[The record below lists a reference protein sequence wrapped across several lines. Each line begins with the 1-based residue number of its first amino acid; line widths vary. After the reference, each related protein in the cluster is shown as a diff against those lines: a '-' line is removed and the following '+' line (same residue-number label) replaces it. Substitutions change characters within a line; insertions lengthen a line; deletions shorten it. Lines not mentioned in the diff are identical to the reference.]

1 MLTCRVRNFELIKLQ
16 WKDVKMGLQQ
26 NGFECFQIFLSQRKG
41 WQKKTDKGIKE
52 QDLRSVPTSRSDS
65 SVIRDLTL
73 ILAQIIIF

>member
-1 MLTCRVRNFELIKLQ
+1 MLTCWARNFELIKLQ
-16 WKDVKMGLQQ
+16 WKDVKMDLQQ

>member
-1 MLTCRVRNFELIKLQ
+1 MLTCWARNFELIKLQ
-16 WKDVKMGLQQ
+16 WKDVKMDLQQ

-52 QDLRSVPTSRSDS
+52 QDLRSAPTSCSDS

-73 ILAQIIIF
+73 MLAQIIIF